1 MKMLRS
7 SLSHSKKYQ
16 YSSVFL
22 FLMPHKDV
30 SKWNIGLHQ
39 QLTYI
44 SKRCSERD
52 SKKILFEF
60 SALKQNW
67 CAVSST
73 ISCGIVSIF
82 RWERLCEE
90 IFSETFRCASSNFE
104 KGYQTGF
111 ETLSFG
117 RQSLLLVEE
126 IIPAQNI
133 LFCSKHIYMYMLIF
147 RKSIQLLI
155 SHKIR
160 WILFFWAW
168 AITLQEI
175 RGICLMKW
183 PSNFFKI
190 YQILED
196 KNCWFIFCHIL
207 YFPY

>member
-1 MKMLRS
+1 MLAVTGGSYTLWRTNFSFFTTSRS
-7 SLSHSKKYQ
+7 VLFFFHNCK
-16 YSSVFL
+16 VFCAE
-22 FLMPHKDV
+22 KEYV

-133 LFCSKHIYMYMLIF
+133 LFFCSKHIYMYMLIF

-160 WILFFWAW
+160 WTLFFWAW
-168 AITLQEI
+168 ATTLQEI

-190 YQILED
+190 
-196 KNCWFIFCHIL
+196 
-207 YFPY
+207 